1 MNNNVKLVPEIIEKI
16 KVLPL
21 NTETTIAEL
30 IGYNPEEC
38 FVDPLIQGQII
49 NTVEEICRKENI
61 YIERNKD
68 EKGGLAFYG
77 KLKKIENKNAEIVI
91 NEIVNYIINM
101 NVGEKNTIKSIYEHI
116 INKLNI
122 TVDIDFLN
130 VQNQVETM
138 CENKGI
144 ILDYSA
150 YDGQIV
156 GVPYSLE
163 FVKKIVKE
171 DECMN
176 NEFKINNNI
185 VFENEETK
193 VEYQKYLDE
202 INEYNR
208 KVANGEKPE
217 SDLSEIMSKFKE
229 KFNVDGVENTHVEDN
244 NLDKLMEKLNRS
256 LDSNY
261 TNTDLPID
269 EQIENIDKRI
279 EELNKL
285 EDNDI

>member
-21 NTETTIAEL
+21 NTETTISEL

-38 FVDPLIQGQII
+38 FVDPLIQGQIFSEVI
-49 NTVEEICRKENI
+49 AMCRKENI
-61 YIERNKD
+61 CIESNRD
-68 EKGGLAFYG
+68 EIGGLAFYR
-77 KLKKIENKNAEIVI
+77 KFRKIDL
-91 NEIVNYIINM
+91 NESESVN
-101 NVGEKNTIKSIYEHI
+101 
-116 INKLNI
+116 
-122 TVDIDFLN
+122 
-130 VQNQVETM
+130 
-138 CENKGI
+138 
-144 ILDYSA
+144 
-150 YDGQIV
+150 
-156 GVPYSLE
+156 
-163 FVKKIVKE
+163 
-171 DECMN
+171 MN

-185 VFENEETK
+185 VFKDEETK

-229 KFNVDGVENTHVEDN
+229 KFNVECAENNHIEDKKF
-244 NLDKLMEKLNRS
+244 DELMGKLNQS